1 MQHGHGGVDARHR
14 LRLPRVEPRG
24 LAQPAADGLRLLAQ
38 VDDLRTLHPR
48 PTETSPARPTVP
60 SQVKLAKCEAD
71 GVFSAANE
79 GPFAGKAANHIPT
92 IHCDGTAVT
101 IKVPGSE
108 DEVSRAP
115 APDET
120 AGSSGPRAATRSI
133 ERADASEGRRRR
145 AWRARGSPRP
155 PKRWGDTLPKPPIDD
170 GAGRAWGGSRARR
183 RWSAAS
189 PQVRLRQEGGRRHFL
204 QGDQSRRGARPASSD
219 PRAPTPTRAR
229 PQEATITFT
238 ARKGDYITAFAAFA
252 TAGVW
257 SSEKTLVA

>member
-1 MQHGHGGVDARHR
+1 MSSMLFEQLGGQGQLGSMLFDDAMVMDGNQAAPGGMMCSTDTAASTLGTACGYPESNLEAWLNPPPTAFAFSPKSTICVPYTRVRRSHR
-14 LRLPRVEPRG
+14 RRDRRFPRARRSSSRN
-24 LAQPAADGLRLLAQ
+24 A
-38 VDDLRTLHPR
+38 R

-120 AGSSGPRAATRSI
+120 AGSSGPRAATR
-133 ERADASEGRRRR
+133 
-145 AWRARGSPRP
+145 
-155 PKRWGDTLPKPPIDD
+155 PIDD
-170 GAGRAWGGSRARR
+170 RAGRPLA
-183 RWSAAS
+183 
-189 PQVRLRQEGGRRHFL
+189 
-204 QGDQSRRGARPASSD
+204 
-219 PRAPTPTRAR
+219 
-229 PQEATITFT
+229 
-238 ARKGDYITAFAAFA
+238 
-252 TAGVW
+252 
-257 SSEKTLVA
+257 